1 MNDDDDDDDGR
12 RNVKLE
18 SRNFSL
24 FENGSGIFRKKL
36 GNLHHVEFERL

>member
-24 FENGSGIFRKKL
+24 FDSKTVPGYFAK
-36 GNLHHVEFERL
+36 NLAIYVT